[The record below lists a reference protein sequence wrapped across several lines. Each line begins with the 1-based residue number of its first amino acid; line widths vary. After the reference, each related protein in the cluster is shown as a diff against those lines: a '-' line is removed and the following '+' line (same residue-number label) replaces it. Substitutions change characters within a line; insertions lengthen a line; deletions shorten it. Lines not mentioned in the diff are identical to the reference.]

1 MNEPVKVRSNSR
13 SFRSRSN
20 GDITVRL
27 YPEDYAALETLGKT
41 LSPIVPLPV
50 SDLIRYMIRNF
61 PLEQQKEDLRDVQ
74 DARRAMDEIAEKG
87 AIPWEEAKKQLRA
100 RPKK

>member
-1 MNEPVKVRSNSR
+1 MGEPVKVRSNSR

-41 LSPIVPLPV
+41 LSPGLSPPV

-61 PLEQQKEDLRDVQ
+61 PLP
-74 DARRAMDEIAEKG
+74 EKRG
-87 AIPWEEAKKQLRA
+87 S
-100 RPKK
+100 RP